1 MTYPPNAPPPPYEP
15 PPGEPGRYEQ
25 PGAYEQPGGSGQP
38 DLRKPAPSQRP
49 APQGP
54 PAPIGTP
61 SGQTVSST
69 SPGAPGADS
78 ASSGEHHP
86 AGFDRKGRV
95 KRGRVSALWVGLIAA
110 AIVLI
115 LLIVFIA
122 QNLKNASIHFLGW
135 SGQFP
140 IGLTVLIAAVIGLL
154 VASIPGSI
162 RIFQLRRA
170 LKINTPK
177 DQRT

>member
-1 MTYPPNAPPPPYEP
+1 MTYPPNPPPPPYEP

-25 PGAYEQPGGSGQP
+25 PGAYAQPGGSGQP
-38 DLRKPAPSQRP
+38 DFRKPVPSERP

-54 PAPIGTP
+54 PESLGTP
-61 SGQTVSST
+61 SGDTVSSAP
-69 SPGAPGADS
+69 SGPPDADGAA
-78 ASSGEHHP
+78 EHRP
-86 AGFDRKGRV
+86 AGFDPKGRV
-95 KRGRVSALWVGLIAA
+95 KRGRVSAVWVGLIAA

-135 SGQFP
+135 SGKFP

-154 VASIPGSI
+154 VVAIPGSI

-177 DQRT
+177 DQRI